1 MRSIRIPLIIKFAM
15 GISAI
20 VLIYGVFNALFL
32 RYSVTKILE
41 DEFKKR
47 GFFVAQMVAEKS
59 LFFIL
64 SDDPAGLNSLVN
76 EIKEVDS
83 AIHYVFVI
91 DHNGKVLAHTFA
103 GGVPVDLK
111 NIYANTQVDS
121 NSVSV
126 IYESDPNLIIR
137 DFKVA
142 VLNPRLAH
150 VRVGMIENEII
161 RSVNQ
166 TVNYSWI
173 MVGFF
178 FLGGLLAALFF
189 SYTIATP
196 LKVLSNHSQHIDI
209 ETIQEG
215 LKTIRSSSKSF
226 AFRIRRIFNS
236 NDEIDLLYSNILSM
250 LERLKQTHQTMNHLQ
265 QSLLQAEKM
274 ASIGTLTAGV
284 AHEVNNPLAGLRIG
298 LNRIAKHPDNRK
310 QLEEYLPMMQDS
322 LFRMEQVVQDLLTF
336 SRVSP
341 KEREVVCA
349 CTLIN
354 KSIKL
359 AQYRVRSSKIQIH
372 FDLANCP
379 HKLQVNAN
387 QMEQVFLNLLVNSI
401 DAIMDR
407 MQSQPDLEGKISIT
421 VENVGNFSNFCFSDN
436 GAGIDPQITGKIFDP
451 FFTTKKTGEGTGLGL
466 SVSYQIVLDHGGK
479 LMVESQP
486 GIGSTFIV
494 SIPML
499 PSSVQ
504 TT

>member
-1 MRSIRIPLIIKFAM
+1 MRSIRIPLVIKFAM

-20 VLIYGVFNALFL
+20 VLIYGAFNALFL

-41 DEFKKR
+41 GEFKKR

-59 LFFIL
+59 LFFVL

-76 EIKEVDS
+76 EIKEIDS
-83 AIHYVFVI
+83 AIHYVFVT
-91 DHNGKVLAHTFA
+91 DHNGRVLAHTFA
-103 GGVPVDLK
+103 GGVPAYLK
-111 NIYANTQVDS
+111 NVYNNTQVES

-126 IYESDPNLIIR
+126 ICASDPNLIIR

-161 RSVNQ
+161 RSVEQ
-166 TVNYSWI
+166 TVNYAWV

-178 FLGGLLAALFF
+178 LLGGLLAALFF

-215 LKTIRSSSKSF
+215 LKTIRSSSKSY

-236 NDEIDLLYSNILSM
+236 NDEIDLLFSNILSM
-250 LERLKQTHQTMNHLQ
+250 LERLKQTHQTMNQMQ

-298 LNRIAKHPDNRK
+298 LNRIAKYPDNRK
-310 QLEEYLPMMQDS
+310 QLEDYLPLMQDS
-322 LFRMEQVVQDLLTF
+322 LLRMEHVIQDLLTF
-336 SRVSP
+336 SRISP
-341 KEREVVCA
+341 KEREEVCA
-349 CTLIN
+349 CLLIN
-354 KSIKL
+354 KSVKL
-359 AQYRVRSSKIQIH
+359 AQYRIRSSKIQIH
-372 FDLANCP
+372 FDPANCP
-379 HKLQVNAN
+379 NKLQVNAN
-387 QMEQVFLNLLVNSI
+387 QMEQVFLNLLVNGI

-407 MQSQPDLEGKISIT
+407 MQSQPDWEGKISIT
-421 VENVGNFSNFCFSDN
+421 IEKAGDFSNFCFSDN
-436 GAGIDPQITGKIFDP
+436 GTGIDPQIIGKIFDP

-466 SVSYQIVLDHGGK
+466 SVSYQIVEDHGGK
-479 LMVESQP
+479 LMVESHP
-486 GIGSTFIV
+486 GIGSKFTV
-494 SIPML
+494 AIPL
-499 PSSVQ
+499 LQSSVQ

>member
-1 MRSIRIPLIIKFAM
+1 M

-20 VLIYGVFNALFL
+20 VLIYGVFNAFFL

-41 DEFKKR
+41 EEFKKR
-47 GFFVAQMVAEKS
+47 GFFVAQMVSEKS

-76 EIKEVDS
+76 EIREIDS

-91 DHNGKVLAHTFA
+91 DHNGNVLAHTFESS
-103 GGVPVDLK
+103 VPADLLSV
-111 NIYANTQVDS
+111 YDNTQVDS
-121 NSVSV
+121 NNVSV
-126 IYESDPNLIIR
+126 IYTSNPNLIIR

-178 FLGGLLAALFF
+178 LLGGLLAALFF

-196 LKVLSNHSQHIDI
+196 LTVLSKHSQHIDI

-250 LERLKQTHQTMNHLQ
+250 LERLKQTHQTMNQMQ

-310 QLEEYLPMMQDS
+310 QLEAYLPMMQDS
-322 LFRMEQVVQDLLTF
+322 LVRMEQVVQDLLTF

-341 KEREVVCA
+341 KEREVVSA
-349 CTLIN
+349 CSLIN

-359 AQYRVRSSKIQIH
+359 AQYRIRTSKIEIH
-372 FDLANCP
+372 FDLANC
-379 HKLQVNAN
+379 LNNLLVNAN
-387 QMEQVFLNLLVNSI
+387 QIEQVFLNLLVNSI

-421 VENVGNFSNFCFSDN
+421 IEKAGDFSNFCFTDN
-436 GAGIDPQITGKIFDP
+436 GTGIDPQIIGKIFDP

-466 SVSYQIVLDHGGK
+466 SVSYQIVVDHGGK

-486 GIGSTFIV
+486 GMGSKFIV
-494 SIPML
+494 SIPL
-499 PSSVQ
+499 IPNAVQ
-504 TT
+504 TA